1 MKYDRNENWFQIWK
15 KDTESLICCMVR
27 NLVSDIEAGYD
38 PFGNS
43 ITNSINAITK
53 YKSEREME
61 MKILQE
67 TMTAEQAN
75 EWCWKDL
82 IRRGAIE

>member
-1 MKYDRNENWFQIWK
+1 MEYDKNGNWLQIWK

-27 NLVSDIEAGYD
+27 NLASDIEAGYD

-43 ITNSINAITK
+43 ITNSINELVK
-53 YKSEREME
+53 YKSRREME

-67 TMTAEQAN
+67 TMNPEQIN
-75 EWCWKDL
+75 KWCWEDL